1 VDSLQRS
8 LSIEQRDF
16 GPVHASVADTLN
28 ELGNAA
34 SLRGDYAGAQERFQR
49 VADIYRAIYGDQD
62 YLVAIALSNVAYA
75 KLNLEDY
82 AGAEAGFRD
91 VVQRFIRALGTEN
104 VNTGIAQIK
113 LGRVLLRE
121 RPQLAQR
128 YRIELAANQKTP

>member
-1 VDSLQRS
+1 MDSLQRS
-8 LSIEQRDF
+8 LSVEQRDF

-49 VADIYRAIYGDQD
+49 VADIYRAIYGDQH

-82 AGAEAGFRD
+82 AGAEAD
-91 VVQRFIRALGTEN
+91 ALG
-104 VNTGIAQIK
+104 Q
-113 LGRVLLRE
+113 
-121 RPQLAQR
+121 PQLAR
-128 YRIELAANQKTP
+128 RHRIELAANQMTP